1 MTLILRDQAREVPL
15 FLPEYEDRHFV
26 ALVVVVDIVLGVV
39 HFYCLF
45 FSFFFMYF
53 LSSSLQH
60 SSCRVRYSVAIRGTS
75 GSLALLCSS

>member
-45 FSFFFMYF
+45 FFLFFFFIFF
-53 LSSSLQH
+53 LVLSNILP
-60 SSCRVRYSVAIRGTS
+60 AELDIRLPFAVHQG
-75 GSLALLCSS
+75 A